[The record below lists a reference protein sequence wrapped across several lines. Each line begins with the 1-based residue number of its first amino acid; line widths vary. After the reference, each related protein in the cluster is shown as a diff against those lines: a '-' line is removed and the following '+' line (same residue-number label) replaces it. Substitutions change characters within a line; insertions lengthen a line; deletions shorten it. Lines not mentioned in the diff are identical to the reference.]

1 MEGASALAR
10 PGLALVTPAE
20 GRAAGFRPGTEG
32 VAVDTARIH
41 PTADVDESAQL
52 GPRTTVWHLA
62 QVRENAQLGSDC
74 IVGRGAYVGPGV
86 VIGDH
91 VKLQNYALVYE
102 PARLEDGVF
111 IGPAAV
117 ITNDVFPRSTDVT
130 GKLKRPADWDALAVV
145 VRRGASIGARV
156 VIVAGVVIG
165 RWALVGAGAVVTR
178 HVPDFALVAG
188 VPARRIGWVGRAG
201 SKLVADGEG
210 RWRCPEVGERYEEA
224 DGVLTLVDDPDARKP
239 RPFTVG
245 LARAVLSGLK

>member
-1 MEGASALAR
+1 MDS
-10 PGLALVTPAE
+10 P
-20 GRAAGFRPGTEG
+20 
-32 VAVDTARIH
+32 RIH
-41 PTADVDESAQL
+41 ANADVDERAKL

-86 VIGDH
+86 VIGNR

-102 PARLEDGVF
+102 PARLEDEVF

-117 ITNDVFPRSTDVT
+117 LTNDVYPRSADVS

-145 VRRGASIGARV
+145 VRRGASVGARA
-156 VIVAGVVIG
+156 VILAHVVIG
-165 RWALVGAGAVVTR
+165 RWALVAAGAVVTR

-201 SKLVADGEG
+201 SRLVADGHG
-210 RWRCPEVGERYEEA
+210 RWRCPDVGERYEEA
-224 DGVLTLVDDPDARKP
+224 DGVLTLVGDPDA
-239 RPFTVG
+239 V
-245 LARAVLSGLK
+245 SGG